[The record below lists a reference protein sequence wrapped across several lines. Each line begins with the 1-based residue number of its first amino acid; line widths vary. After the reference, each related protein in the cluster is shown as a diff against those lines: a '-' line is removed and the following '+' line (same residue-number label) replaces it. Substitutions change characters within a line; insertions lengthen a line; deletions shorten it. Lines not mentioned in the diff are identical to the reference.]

1 MPLSGPPSC
10 MSAPAF
16 AQRAKVD
23 RREPE
28 FGQQPC
34 EGGLG
39 ALVVTG
45 EEDDLVAVLV
55 PGFGSHIGGEHGVE
69 GLDQRDA
76 GQLLGD
82 PLAAGQRRDV
92 GNTVPVP
99 LVRAAEMALGSSA
112 SG

>member
-1 MPLSGPPSC
+1 MLAAQRPAELYER
-10 MSAPAF
+10 PAF

-55 PGFGSHIGGEHGVE
+55 LGIGSRIGGEHGV
-69 GLDQRDA
+69 G
-76 GQLLGD
+76 
-82 PLAAGQRRDV
+82 P
-92 GNTVPVP
+92 
-99 LVRAAEMALGSSA
+99 
-112 SG
+112 